1 MDLNLKNKVA
11 IVTGGAQGIGKEIST
26 LFANEGAKVVI
37 VDVNQEV
44 LANTCAEFEK
54 KGLTVFGQKCDVSKE
69 NEVARVFEN
78 SNRKFGSVD
87 IVVNNAGLGG
97 WAAPIQDA
105 TVEAWN
111 KVFDVNMLG
120 VFLFSKYAF
129 RYMIPQGEGVVL
141 SIGSFAGKMGT
152 LFGDNIA
159 YSTSKAGV
167 IGFTKALSIE
177 GCRHNIRTVC
187 VCPGVVNTEILKF
200 HSEKKRALLN
210 NKVPLGHMAEPI
222 EIARVVTFLCSE
234 MASHITGEVVDVN
247 GGLFTD

>member
-1 MDLNLKNKVA
+1 MNLGLNKKVA
-11 IVTGGAQGIGKEIST
+11 IVTGGAQGIGKEISAQ
-26 LFANEGAKVVI
+26 LAAEGVKIVV
-37 VDVNQEV
+37 VDINQDI
-44 LANTCAEFEK
+44 LDKTCVEFEK
-54 KGLTVFGQKCDVSKE
+54 NGFTVIGLKCDVSRE
-69 NEVARVFEN
+69 DEVAAVFEQAKRVFD
-78 SNRKFGSVD
+78 SVD

-105 TVEAWN
+105 TAESWK

-120 VFLFSKYAF
+120 VFLFGKYAF
-129 RYMIPQGEGVVL
+129 RYMIPQGGGVVL
-141 SIGSFAGKMGT
+141 SIGSFAGKRGT

-159 YSTSKAGV
+159 YSSSKAGV

-187 VCPGVVNTEILKF
+187 ICPGVVNTEILKF
-200 HSEKKRALLN
+200 HSEEKRAVLN
-210 NKVPLGHMAEPI
+210 TMVPMGHMAEPI
-222 EIARVVTFLCSE
+222 EIARVVAFFCSD